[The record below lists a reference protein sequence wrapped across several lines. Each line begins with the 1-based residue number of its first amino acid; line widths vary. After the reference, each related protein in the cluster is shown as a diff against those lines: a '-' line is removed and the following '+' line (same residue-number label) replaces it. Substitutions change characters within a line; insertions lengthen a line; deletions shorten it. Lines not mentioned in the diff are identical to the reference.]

1 LEKLI
6 NMDYLKLYILL
17 CCLLLAPIS
26 FAQIPVG
33 PVIDPSLVGS
43 NTIVSLAEGV
53 TNFLLKKERP
63 LQENIKNIQDF
74 FRKAETIVNGA
85 VKNMRMIREIVETEK
100 DIIELYTRSINKLN
114 EPIDEDGDG
123 VDDLEFLD
131 KWKQVQILLAF
142 TKETA
147 SVFELFN
154 NLIEDDAF
162 TMNDKGRIIFLEK
175 TYKDMLLIKRA
186 MRAQLRRINKQI
198 YTYRRQRRQLK
209 TYSAFF
215 EIN

>member
-1 LEKLI
+1 
-6 NMDYLKLYILL
+6 MRYLKLYSCLFGLL
-17 CCLLLAPIS
+17 FAPLS

-33 PVIDPSLVGS
+33 PVVDPTLVGS
-43 NTIVSLAEGV
+43 NSIVSIAEGV
-53 TNFLLKKERP
+53 TNFLLKRERP
-63 LQENIKNIQDF
+63 LQETIKDVQEF
-74 FRKAETIVNGA
+74 FQKAETVVNRSI
-85 VKNMRMIREIVETEK
+85 KNMRMIREIVETEK
-100 DIIELYTRSINKLN
+100 DIIELYTRSLNKLN

-142 TKETA
+142 TKEAA
-147 SVFELFN
+147 SVFELFT
-154 NLIEDDAF
+154 NLLEDDAF

-215 EIN
+215 EVN

>member
-1 LEKLI
+1 ME
-6 NMDYLKLYILL
+6 YLKLYSSIVFLF
-17 CCLLLAPIS
+17 LAPVS

-33 PVIDPSLVGS
+33 AVTDAGLIGD

-53 TNFLLKKERP
+53 TNFLLKKELP
-63 LQENIKNIQDF
+63 LQENIKDIQEF

-85 VKNMRMIREIVETEK
+85 IKNMRMVREIVETEK

-142 TKETA
+142 TKEAA

-154 NLIEDDAF
+154 NLIEDDPDGGAAF

-175 TYKDMLLIKRA
+175 AYKDMLLIKRA
-186 MRAQLRRINKQI
+186 MRGQLRRINKQI
-198 YTYRRQRRQLK
+198 YRYQRQRRQLK

>member
-1 LEKLI
+1 M
-6 NMDYLKLYILL
+6 NYLKLYICLG
-17 CCLLLAPIS
+17 CLLFTPLTL
-26 FAQIPVG
+26 AQIPVG
-33 PVIDPSLVGS
+33 PVIDPSLIGS

-63 LQENIKNIQDF
+63 LQENIRDVQEF
-74 FRKAETIVNGA
+74 FGKAETVVSGA
-85 VKNMRMIREIVETEK
+85 IRNMRMVREIVETEK

-114 EPIDEDGDG
+114 EPIDDDGDG

-142 TKETA
+142 TKEAA
-147 SVFELFN
+147 SVFELFT

-175 TYKDMLLIKRA
+175 SYKDMLLIKRV

-198 YTYRRQRRQLK
+198 YTYRRQRRQLMV
-209 TYSAFF
+209 YSRLF
-215 EIN
+215 EN

>member
-1 LEKLI
+1 MTPLT
-6 NMDYLKLYILL
+6 
-17 CCLLLAPIS
+17 

-33 PVIDPSLVGS
+33 PVIDNQLIGS

-63 LQENIKNIQDF
+63 LQENIKDIQDF
-74 FRKAETIVNGA
+74 FRKAETVVNRA
-85 VKNMRMIREIVETEK
+85 VKNMRMVREIVETEK
-100 DIIELYTRSINKLN
+100 DIVELYTRSINKLG

-142 TKETA
+142 TKEAA
-147 SVFELFN
+147 SVFELFR
-154 NLIEDDAF
+154 NLIEDDAL
-162 TMNDKGRIIFLEK
+162 TINDKGRIIFLEK
-175 TYKDMLLIKRA
+175 SYKDMLLIKKA

-215 EIN
+215 EVN

>member
-1 LEKLI
+1 
-6 NMDYLKLYILL
+6 MLL
-17 CCLLLAPIS
+17 TPLS

-33 PVIDPSLVGS
+33 AVTDASLIGS

-63 LQENIKNIQDF
+63 LQENIKDIQEF

-85 VKNMRMIREIVETEK
+85 LKNMRMVREIVETEK

-123 VDDLEFLD
+123 IDDLEFLD

-142 TKETA
+142 TKEAA

-175 TYKDMLLIKRA
+175 SYKDMLLIKRA

>member
-1 LEKLI
+1 MK
-6 NMDYLKLYILL
+6 YLKLYSCLG
-17 CCLLLAPIS
+17 CLLLTPIT

-33 PVIDPSLVGS
+33 AVTDASLIGS

-63 LQENIKNIQDF
+63 LQENIKDIQEF
-74 FRKAETIVNGA
+74 FKKAETIVSGA
-85 VKNMRMIREIVETEK
+85 VKNMRMVREIVETEK

-147 SVFELFN
+147 SVFELFT

-162 TMNDKGRIIFLEK
+162 TMNDKGRIIFLDK

>member
-1 LEKLI
+1 
-6 NMDYLKLYILL
+6 MG
-17 CCLLLAPIS
+17 CLFFTPLTL
-26 FAQIPVG
+26 AQIPVG

-53 TNFLLKKERP
+53 TNFLLKKGRP
-63 LQENIKNIQDF
+63 LQENIKDIQEF
-74 FRKAETIVNGA
+74 FRKAETVVNGA
-85 VKNMRMIREIVETEK
+85 IKNMRMIREIVEIEK

-142 TKETA
+142 TKEAA

-154 NLIEDDAF
+154 NLIENDAF

-175 TYKDMLLIKRA
+175 SYKDMRLIKRA

-215 EIN
+215 DIN

>member
-1 LEKLI
+1 
-6 NMDYLKLYILL
+6 MDYVKMYLFLG
-17 CCLLLAPIS
+17 CLLLTPIS

-33 PVIDPSLVGS
+33 AVIDAPLAAD
-43 NTIVSLAEGV
+43 NTIVSIAEGV

-63 LQENIKNIQDF
+63 LQENIKDIQEF
-74 FRKAETIVNGA
+74 FRKAETVVNGA
-85 VKNMRMIREIVETEK
+85 LKNMRMVREIVETEK

-142 TKETA
+142 TKEAA

-175 TYKDMLLIKRA
+175 SYKDMLLIKRA

>member
-1 LEKLI
+1 
-6 NMDYLKLYILL
+6 MRHLKLYS
-17 CCLLLAPIS
+17 CLVCLFITPIS

-33 PVIDPSLVGS
+33 AVIDAGLIGD

-63 LQENIKNIQDF
+63 LQENIKNVQAF
-74 FRKAETIVNGA
+74 FQKAETVVNKA
-85 VKNMRMIREIVETEK
+85 VKNMRMVREIVETEK

-123 VDDLEFLD
+123 IDDLEFLD

-142 TKETA
+142 TKEAA
-147 SVFELFN
+147 SVFELFT
-154 NLIEDDAF
+154 NLIEDNAF

>member
-1 LEKLI
+1 
-6 NMDYLKLYILL
+6 MDYLKLYSCLVLL
-17 CCLLLAPIS
+17 FLAPIS

-33 PVIDPSLVGS
+33 AVTDAGLIGD

-63 LQENIKNIQDF
+63 LQENIKDIQEF

-85 VKNMRMIREIVETEK
+85 VKNMRMVREIVETEK
-100 DIIELYTRSINKLN
+100 DIIELYTRSINQLN
-114 EPIDEDGDG
+114 KPIDEDGDG

-142 TKETA
+142 TKEAA
-147 SVFELFN
+147 SVFELFT

-162 TMNDKGRIIFLEK
+162 TMNDKGRIIFLDK

-198 YTYRRQRRQLK
+198 YIYRRQRRQLK

>member
-1 LEKLI
+1 M
-6 NMDYLKLYILL
+6 NYLKLYISLG
-17 CCLLLAPIS
+17 CLLIAPIS

-33 PVIDPSLVGS
+33 PVVDPSLVGS

-63 LQENIKNIQDF
+63 LQENIKEIQDF

-85 VKNMRMIREIVETEK
+85 LKNMRMVREIVETEK

-123 VDDLEFLD
+123 IDDLEFLD

-142 TKETA
+142 TKEAA
-147 SVFELFN
+147 SVFELFT

-162 TMNDKGRIIFLEK
+162 TMNDKGRIIF
-175 TYKDMLLIKRA
+175 
-186 MRAQLRRINKQI
+186 
-198 YTYRRQRRQLK
+198 
-209 TYSAFF
+209 
-215 EIN
+215 

>member
-1 LEKLI
+1 
-6 NMDYLKLYILL
+6 MDYLKLYSCLV
-17 CCLLLAPIS
+17 CLLLAPITFS
-26 FAQIPVG
+26 QIPVG
-33 PVIDPSLVGS
+33 AVVDGELIGS
-43 NTIVSLAEGV
+43 NTIVSIAEGV

-63 LQENIKNIQDF
+63 LQENIKDIQDF
-74 FRKAETIVNGA
+74 FRKAETVVNGA
-85 VKNMRMIREIVETEK
+85 IKNMRMIREIVETEK

-142 TKETA
+142 TKEAA

-154 NLIEDDAF
+154 TLIEDDAF

-186 MRAQLRRINKQI
+186 MRGQLRRINKQI

-215 EIN
+215 DIN